1 MLKTALVIL
10 LLICCL
16 GAPRAHKAAAHKA
29 AASPAILQSGAMEGV
44 LPAPPP
50 GSCILGQNQ
59 QTIEVG
65 AQRPCDTTFTEIAVS
80 ATPGVKLYVRYGQPV
95 TMEAGNIV
103 ADYKAESAEPF
114 KLIVLEPPHPGGTYY
129 VALTNCGPGPANYA
143 LRFGAFVVD
152 YFGPVIKSAS
162 AKGKKLFVSGCGFS
176 AEDSVIRLD
185 GADLTTEVV
194 AERDMPT
201 LLNRKAAKKAARRES
216 VSLEVRDS
224 LGRVSPPFTFVH
236 PDR

>member
-1 MLKTALVIL
+1 MLKIALLTL

-16 GAPRAHKAAAHKA
+16 IAPGAHKA
-29 AASPAILQSGAMEGV
+29 AASPTILQSGPMDGV

-50 GSCILGQNQ
+50 GSCILGQTQ

-80 ATPGVKLYVRYGQPV
+80 ATPGVRLYVRYGQPV

-103 ADYKAESAEPF
+103 ADYKAESTEPF

-129 VALTNCGPGPANYA
+129 VALTNCGPGPASYS

-152 YFGPVIKSAS
+152 YFGPVIKSVS
-162 AKGKKLFVSGCGFS
+162 ARGKKLFVSGCGFS
-176 AEDSVIRLD
+176 EDSVILLD
-185 GADLTTEVV
+185 GEDLATEQVG
-194 AERDMPT
+194 ERDMPT
-201 LLNRKAAKKAARRES
+201 LLNRKAAKKAARKES
-216 VSLEVRDS
+216 VSLEVRDEF
-224 LGRVSPPFTFVH
+224 GRVSPPFTFIH

>member
-1 MLKTALVIL
+1 MLKGDMLKIALIAL

-16 GAPRAHKAAAHKA
+16 GAPGVHKAATSA
-29 AASPAILQSGAMEGV
+29 ALLQSGPMEGV

-50 GSCILGQNQ
+50 GSCILGQTQ

-65 AQRPCDTTFTEIAVS
+65 AQRPCDTTFTEIGVS
-80 ATPGVKLYVRYGQPV
+80 ATPGVRLYVRYGQPV

-129 VALTNCGPGPANYA
+129 VALTNCGPGPASYS

-152 YFGPVIKSAS
+152 YFGPVIKDAS

-176 AEDSVIRLD
+176 AEDSVILLD
-185 GADLTTEVV
+185 GQELATEQV
-194 AERDMPT
+194 AEREMPT
-201 LLNRKAAKKAARRES
+201 LLNRKAAKKAARKES
-216 VSLEVRDS
+216 ISLEVRDS

>member
-1 MLKTALVIL
+1 MLKTALIIL
-10 LLICCL
+10 FLICCL
-16 GAPRAHKAAAHKA
+16 GAPLASSAAPG
-29 AASPAILQSGAMEGV
+29 SPAAQGGSMEGI

-50 GSCILGQNQ
+50 GSCVLGEAQ

-95 TMEAGNIV
+95 AMEAGKVI
-103 ADYKAESAEPF
+103 ADYKAELSEPF

-129 VALTNCGPGPANYA
+129 VALTNCGPGEARYS
-143 LRFGAFVVD
+143 LRFSAFVVD

-162 AKGKKLFVSGCGFS
+162 VRGKKLLVSGCQFS
-176 AEDSVIRLD
+176 EDSVILLD
-185 GADLTTEVV
+185 GEELATQQL
-194 AERDMPT
+194 AEQEMPT
-201 LLNRKAAKKAARRES
+201 LLNRKAAKKAARKES

-224 LGRVSPPFTFVH
+224 FGRVSPPFTFIH
-236 PDR
+236 PDK

>member
-1 MLKTALVIL
+1 MKKVALLAL
-10 LLICCL
+10 LLICSV
-16 GAPRAHKAAAHKA
+16 GAPGVHEAAT
-29 AASPAILQSGAMEGV
+29 SPALLQSGPMDGV

-50 GSCILGQNQ
+50 GSCILGQTQ

-80 ATPGVKLYVRYGQPV
+80 ATPGVRLYVRYGQPV

-129 VALTNCGPGPANYA
+129 VALTNCGPGPASYS

-162 AKGKKLFVSGCGFS
+162 VKGKKLFVAGCGFS
-176 AEDSVIRLD
+176 EDSVILFD
-185 GADLTTEVV
+185 GEGLATEPV

-201 LLNRKAAKKAARRES
+201 LLNRKAAKKAARKES
-216 VSLEVRDS
+216 VSLEVRDEF
-224 LGRVSPPFTFVH
+224 GRVSPPFTFIH

>member
-1 MLKTALVIL
+1 MLKTAFVIL

-16 GAPRAHKAAAHKA
+16 GAPRAHKAAA
-29 AASPAILQSGAMEGV
+29 SPTILQSGPMDGV

-50 GSCILGQNQ
+50 GSCILGQTQ
-59 QTIEVG
+59 QTVEVG
-65 AQRPCDTTFTEIAVS
+65 AQRPCDTTFTEIAVA

-129 VALTNCGPGPANYA
+129 VALTNCGPGPASYS

-162 AKGKKLFVSGCGFS
+162 VKGKKLFVSGCGFS
-176 AEDSVIRLD
+176 DDSVIVID
-185 GADLTTEVV
+185 GEDLATEQ
-194 AERDMPT
+194 AGERDMPT
-201 LLNRKAAKKAARRES
+201 LFNRKAAKKAARKES
-216 VSLEVRDS
+216 VSLEVRDEF
-224 LGRVSPPFTFVH
+224 GRVSPPFTFIH

>member
-1 MLKTALVIL
+1 MLKTALAVL

-16 GAPRAHKAAAHKA
+16 GAPRANNAGASAAVA
-29 AASPAILQSGAMEGV
+29 QSGPMEGV

-50 GSCILGQNQ
+50 GSCVLGQTQ

-65 AQRPCDTTFTEIAVS
+65 AQRPCDTTFTEIAVA

-103 ADYKAESAEPF
+103 ADYKAESSEPF

-129 VALTNCGPGPANYA
+129 VALTNCGPGPANYS

-162 AKGKKLFVSGCGFS
+162 SKGKKLFVSGCGFS
-176 AEDSVIRLD
+176 ADESVILLD
-185 GADLTTEVV
+185 GVELATEEV
-194 AERDMPT
+194 ALREMPT
-201 LLNRKAAKKAARRES
+201 LLNRKAAKKAARKES